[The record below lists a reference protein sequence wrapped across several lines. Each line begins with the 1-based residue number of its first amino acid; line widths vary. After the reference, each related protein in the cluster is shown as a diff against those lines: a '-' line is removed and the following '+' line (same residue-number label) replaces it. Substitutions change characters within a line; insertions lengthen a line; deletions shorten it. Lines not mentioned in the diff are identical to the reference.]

1 VEEWRKRK
9 AKERTLG
16 SLILHEHLQDI
27 NVLTSREGVTSD
39 THAKRLS
46 KSNLRRR
53 VNRLVSEGSRTRD
66 DTDGDDTGAVGADET
81 GLRLAAERLGDLLE

>member
-1 VEEWRKRK
+1 
-9 AKERTLG
+9 
-16 SLILHEHLQDI
+16 
-27 NVLTSREGVTSD
+27 VLTSREGVTSD

-66 DTDGDDTGAVGADET
+66 DTDGTGGEDVSGHDTDLATSAVGGGGDDTGAVGADET